1 MEIQKSLDAPLD
13 QMKLMLKSL
22 ATRFHERHYLL
33 ILIKKHILAIDDNLV
48 EMTKEDLKERLKLC
62 EEILI
67 VLNIINPGR
76 NTDRGTALRQKAETK
91 KMLLKRLK
99 MADEIG
105 DEDFM
110 EQVQKCVMIL
120 GESQDC
126 MSMKIKVA

>member
-1 MEIQKSLDAPLD
+1 MTPDAIFQP
-13 QMKLMLKSL
+13 
-22 ATRFHERHYLL
+22 
-33 ILIKKHILAIDDNLV
+33 IIKKHILAIDDDLV